1 MHDDDFI
8 IGSNGDGPFF
18 FAVDDC
24 IGEDVQLVL
33 LKLLSPITD
42 LV

>member
-1 MHDDDFI
+1 MHDDDFVI
-8 IGSNGDGPFF
+8 WRDGDGPFF

-24 IGEDVQLVL
+24 IREEVQLVL